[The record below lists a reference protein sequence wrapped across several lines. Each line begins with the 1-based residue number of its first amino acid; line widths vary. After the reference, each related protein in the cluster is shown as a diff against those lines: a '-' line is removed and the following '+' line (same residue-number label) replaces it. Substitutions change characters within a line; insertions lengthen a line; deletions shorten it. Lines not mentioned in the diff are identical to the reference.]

1 MTKAISVHNSRVP
14 LVEYQGQRVVTF
26 AMVDDAHQRPKGTAK
41 VTFSRNR
48 TRFIEGEDF
57 FIVPASVVDWG
68 MNKHSGRGM
77 KHTGKKINNA
87 VPIRGRVTILTE
99 SGYLLLVKPFNDDL
113 AWQVQRQLVKAYFRR
128 FPKFPDLQE
137 VHIPEIQELT
147 AMPLTDAQNLLAK
160 ADRESFTEHGQKG
173 SAGMIL
179 RREELKK
186 LRPALCLIGERS
198 QLNLPGVGHE

>member
-1 MTKAISVHNSRVP
+1 MTKAISLHNSRVP

-26 AMVDDAHQRPKGTAK
+26 AMVDEAHQRPKGTARAA
-41 VTFSRNR
+41 FNRNR
-48 TRFIEGEDF
+48 HRFIEGEDSYLIDYSEKNVLRTF
-57 FIVPASVVDWG
+57 GIDVPF
-68 MNKHSGRGM
+68 RGL
-77 KHTGKKINNA
+77 
-87 VPIRGRVTILTE
+87 RVLTE
-99 SGYLLLVKPFNDDL
+99 SGYLLLTKPFDDEL
-113 AWQVQRQLVKAYFRR
+113 SWQVQRQLVKAYFRR

-137 VHIPEIQELT
+137 VHIPEIQEL
-147 AMPLTDAQNLLAK
+147 AVMPLTDAQNLLAK

-198 QLNLPGVGHE
+198 QLNLPGVGHA

>member
-1 MTKAISVHNSRVP
+1 MTKAISLHNSRVP

-26 AMVDDAHQRPKGTAK
+26 AMVDEAHQRPKGTARAA
-41 VTFSRNR
+41 FNRNR
-48 TRFIEGEDF
+48 HRFIEGEDSYLVDYSEKNVLRTF
-57 FIVPASVVDWG
+57 GIDVPF
-68 MNKHSGRGM
+68 RGL
-77 KHTGKKINNA
+77 
-87 VPIRGRVTILTE
+87 RVLTE
-99 SGYLLLVKPFNDDL
+99 SGYLLLTKPFDDEL
-113 AWQVQRQLVKAYFRR
+113 SWKVQRQLVKAYFRR
-128 FPKFPDLQE
+128 FPQFPDLQE
-137 VHIPEIQELT
+137 VHIPEIQEL
-147 AMPLTDAQNLLAK
+147 AVMPLADAQNLLAK